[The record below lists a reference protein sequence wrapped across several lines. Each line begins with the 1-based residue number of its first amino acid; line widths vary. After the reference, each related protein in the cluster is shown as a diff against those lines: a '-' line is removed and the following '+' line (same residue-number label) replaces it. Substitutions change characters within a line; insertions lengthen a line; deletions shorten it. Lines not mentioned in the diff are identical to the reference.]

1 MTAGTED
8 KGATFPRNGVDAQ
21 SLVPRVFPGSDP
33 NWTAQFKA
41 ISNETERRL
50 DRWDRWFEY
59 LSDQDPTSTSH
70 ISCPPIVSLKAS
82 R

>member
-33 NWTAQFKA
+33 N
-41 ISNETERRL
+41 
-50 DRWDRWFEY
+50 
-59 LSDQDPTSTSH
+59 
-70 ISCPPIVSLKAS
+70 
-82 R
+82 